1 MLVVSAVMCCVE
13 GKKMKKTT
21 NLLYIS
27 ALFRVTARFGSANSS
42 EILFKSR
49 KSERL
54 LIRYQASNK

>member
-1 MLVVSAVMCCVE
+1 MCCVE